1 MAPVT
6 AVQLFNVFPVM
17 FFVGAVPPSVKLIPV
32 MVDVPAT
39 VMLDKLLFWTVV
51 TTPVTELPLS
61 LSNKTLPLAP
71 PLLKAV
77 TMELLFTVLV
87 PVAVDCV

>member
-1 MAPVT
+1 MAPVM

-17 FFVGAVPPSVKLIPV
+17 FFVGAVPPSVKLRPV
-32 MVDVPAT
+32 IVDVPAT
-39 VMLDKLLFWTVV
+39 VMLEKLLFWTVV

-71 PLLKAV
+71 PRL
-77 TMELLFTVLV
+77 
-87 PVAVDCV
+87 